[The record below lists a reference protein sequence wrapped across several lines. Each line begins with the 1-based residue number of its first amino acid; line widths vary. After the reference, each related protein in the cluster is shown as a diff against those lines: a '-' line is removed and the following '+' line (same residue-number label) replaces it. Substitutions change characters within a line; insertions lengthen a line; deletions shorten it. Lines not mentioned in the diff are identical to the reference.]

1 MNSNNKNEEPHNFI
15 RLNLKKKRKY
25 NLNEEEEKNK
35 IENNKI
41 DSLLS
46 ELKKQS
52 SKIKKI
58 IKSHIKYN
66 R

>member
-46 ELKKQS
+46 E
-52 SKIKKI
+52 
-58 IKSHIKYN
+58 
-66 R
+66 

>member
-41 DSLLS
+41 IIR
-46 ELKKQS
+46 
-52 SKIKKI
+52 IKKTI
-58 IKSHIKYN
+58 IKNKKNYQITY
-66 R
+66 